1 MEQYNEKPETAERV
15 EQRGQDAVLVV
26 DRPHVSEEHGLG
38 FEEAWNII
46 WRRRWWVLSTLFICW
61 SVAWAISWLLP
72 AQYRSETLILIEQ
85 QKVPQEYVLSN
96 VAVDF
101 QQRLQTMTQQ
111 ILSRA
116 RLQRIINDF
125 HLYPKLRDR
134 VAPDQLVEMMR
145 KDIEIELVETTNK
158 KGLTAF
164 HVYYS
169 AGSPQLAQQVNSQL
183 TNLFIQENLL
193 AQQQQSEST
202 TQFLSS
208 ELEQARR
215 SLDAQEEKMREF
227 KAHYLGQLPSQVQTN
242 MGILGGLQSRE
253 EALTVR
259 LQHTQ
264 EQKLYLESMRAQYKS
279 VDVSSPQNP
288 KSLGAVD
295 QDLVRLR
302 AELDEARG
310 RYTELHPE
318 VIRLKNQIARAEKLK
333 QQLETKDASSA
344 PPAPSVDSKKSVTP
358 AELQAMSPVMQ
369 LESQLKANEQEVK
382 DTQTQ
387 LKAVEEQIQQYESRL
402 NMSPVRE
409 QQLADISRGYDQSKA
424 NYESLLKKQM
434 QSQLST
440 NLEKR
445 QEGEQFRVLDPPSLP
460 QTAFW
465 PNRIKFSLGGL
476 AGGLI
481 AGLLLAFVSEKI
493 SGCVRTER
501 ELKAILA
508 DVSTNI
514 EIVSS
519 RVLVGIPHMPAEGE
533 QTRKRWRHSIEA
545 AAAVV
550 LIAGVVAGNLISV
563 YKG

>member
-1 MEQYNEKPETAERV
+1 MEPPNEKPETADRI

-26 DRPHVSEEHGLG
+26 DRPQVSEEPGLG
-38 FEEAWNII
+38 FEEIWNII

-61 SVAWAISWLLP
+61 SVVWAVSWLLP
-72 AQYRSETLILIEQ
+72 ARYRSETLILIEQ

-125 HLYPKLRDR
+125 HLYPGLRDR

-145 KDIEIELVETTNK
+145 KDIEIELVETANK
-158 KGLTAF
+158 RGLTAF

-202 TQFLSS
+202 TQFLSA
-208 ELEQARR
+208 ELEQARH
-215 SLDAQEEKMREF
+215 SLTEQEEKMREF
-227 KAHYLGQLPSQVQTN
+227 KSHYVGQLPSQVQTN
-242 MGILGGLQSRE
+242 VGILGGLLSRE

-259 LQHTQ
+259 LQHVQ
-264 EQKLYLESMRAQYKS
+264 EQQLYLESMRTQYKS

-288 KSLGAVD
+288 KSVSSVD

-318 VIRLKNQIARAEKLK
+318 VIRLKSQIARAEKLK
-333 QQLETKDASSA
+333 QQLESKEASPASSA
-344 PPAPSVDSKKSVTP
+344 DSRKTVSP
-358 AELQAMSPVMQ
+358 AELQAMSPVIQ
-369 LESQLKANEQEVK
+369 LESQLKANVQEIK
-382 DTQTQ
+382 DIQKQ
-387 LKAVEEQIQQYESRL
+387 LKAVEEQIQQYQSRL

-409 QQLADISRGYDQSKA
+409 QQLADISRDYEQSKA
-424 NYESLLKKQM
+424 NYESLLKKQL

-460 QTAFW
+460 QGAFW

-476 AGGLI
+476 AGGLV

-493 SGCVRTER
+493 SGRVRTER

-508 DVSTNI
+508 DVSTSI

-519 RVLVGIPHMPAEGE
+519 RVLVGIPHMPVEGE
-533 QTRKRWRHSIEA
+533 EKRKRWQHTVEA
-545 AAAVV
+545 AVLVV
-550 LIAGVVAGNLISV
+550 LIAGIVAGNLLSV